1 MAKCKNIN
9 FGLLSILII
18 MVLYNITS
26 HNTVC
31 QQPSESPNK
40 KYRLPETIK
49 ITASTTEPVAP
60 ITTATLEIT
69 TAGVALTATTISPLR
84 AILKYLPI
92 QSSLEPAKRLGKLK
106 TYFDLIIGIP
116 TVKRDKE
123 SYLIETLS
131 SLITQ
136 ANNRNL

>member
-9 FGLLSILII
+9 FGLLSLLII
-18 MVLYNITS
+18 MILYNITS
-26 HNTVC
+26 HNSAC

-40 KYRLPETIK
+40 EYRRSEAIK
-49 ITASTTEPVAP
+49 ITASTTEPDIA
-60 ITTATLEIT
+60 ITSSTLETT
-69 TAGVALTATTISPLR
+69 TAGVALTAPTISPLR
-84 AILKYLPI
+84 SILKYLPI
-92 QSSLEPAKRLGKLK
+92 QSSLQPAKRIGKLK

-123 SYLIETLS
+123 SYLIETLN